1 MRALSDDSD
10 TDDSDYDPTKDT
22 TRGKDDSGD
31 EGENEQQEAE
41 VLKDVSYLRK
51 RKANDLWDQLNA
63 SDRTETEE
71 QIRKSKRF
79 GLANTEGDTVKE
91 NKKKKKMKST
101 KVKSVLAGI
110 FGKTQAS
117 SLMNNSYS
125 SSTSSGSSSSKNG
138 AKEAISVEMKEAI
151 RQSVKSIQKKQTIE
165 ETKKFAGKNV
175 TIQRSVLSNEASA
188 TPAAPTPASA
198 LDKAL
203 AAIKGPENV
212 STVAKS
218 GADWDNFKEKEGLE
232 DELQVAQKEGFLTRK
247 EFLERVDYRKF
258 EQERDQRLREQA
270 IRGAPG

>member
-22 TRGKDDSGD
+22 TRDKDDSDNENDKKPQD
-31 EGENEQQEAE
+31 EI
-41 VLKDVSYLRK
+41 LKDISYLRK
-51 RKANDLWDQLNA
+51 RKANDLWEELNA
-63 SDRTETEE
+63 SDRADTEA
-71 QIRKSKRF
+71 QIGKSRRF
-79 GLANTEGDTVKE
+79 GFAKKTGDGTEKKNTR
-91 NKKKKKMKST
+91 KKKANSA

-110 FGKTQAS
+110 FGNTQATT
-117 SLMNNSYS
+117 LIEK
-125 SSTSSGSSSSKNG
+125 TETSSSSGGGGRGEK
-138 AKEAISVEMKEAI
+138 ASSEEMKEAI
-151 RQSVKSIQKKQTIE
+151 RQSVKLVQKKQKVE
-165 ETKKFAGKNV
+165 ETKKFAGQNV
-175 TIQRSVLSNEASA
+175 VIQRSVMSSETKSKPVATHSNA
-188 TPAAPTPASA
+188 PASS

-203 AAIKGPENV
+203 AAIKGPESV

>member
-22 TRGKDDSGD
+22 TRGKDDSDD
-31 EGENEQQEAE
+31 EGDTKPKDE
-41 VLKDVSYLRK
+41 VLKDISYLRK
-51 RKANDLWDQLNA
+51 RKANDLWDELNA
-63 SDRTETEE
+63 SDRADTEAVMS
-71 QIRKSKRF
+71 KSKL
-79 GLANTEGDTVKE
+79 GLGNIKDNKS
-91 NKKKKKMKST
+91 NKKKKRNFA

-110 FGKTQAS
+110 FGNTQAIT
-117 SLMNNSYS
+117 LIDKTKT
-125 SSTSSGSSSSKNG
+125 SSTSSGGKGGGEASSEKL
-138 AKEAISVEMKEAI
+138 KEAI
-151 RQSVKSIQKKQTIE
+151 RQSVKSVQKKQKVE
-165 ETKKFAGKNV
+165 ETRKFAGQNV
-175 TIQRSVLSNEASA
+175 VIQRSVLSSEATSKPSA
-188 TPAAPTPASA
+188 ANTAPVSS

-203 AAIKGPENV
+203 AAIKGPESV

-270 IRGAPG
+270 MRGAPG